1 MKFRYE
7 TRPNI
12 PVLEGLSLELEPGQ
26 SLALVGPSG
35 CGKSTIV
42 SLIMRFYDPTGGEVQ
57 IDDTAITGLDTG
69 ALRRNI
75 GIVFQEPVL
84 FDTSVSDNIKY
95 GALYRDVTQEEVI
108 EAAKKAN
115 IHDFISSLPEG
126 YDTRVGEKG
135 TQMSGGEKQ
144 RIAIARALLR
154 DPKILLLDEATSAL
168 DAESEKVVQAAL
180 DKAKL
185 GRSTVMIAH
194 RLSTIIDLDK
204 IAVINNG
211 KVVEIGSHEFLVNAK
226 GVYNKLWLATQGIM
240 EEKGDVDI

>member
-1 MKFRYE
+1 ME
-7 TRPNI
+7 
-12 PVLEGLSLELEPGQ
+12 VLEGLNLELEPGRT
-26 SLALVGPSG
+26 LALVGPSG

-42 SLIMRFYDPTGGEVQ
+42 SLILRFYDPDQGEVR
-57 IDDTAITGLDTG
+57 IDGTDITTLDSA
-69 ALRRNI
+69 ALRRECA
-75 GIVFQEPVL
+75 IVFQEPIL
-84 FDTSVSDNIKY
+84 FDTSVADNIRY
-95 GALYRDVTQEEVI
+95 GALHKEVSMEEVQ

-115 IHDFISSLPEG
+115 IHDFISSLPDG

-168 DAESEKVVQAAL
+168 DAESEGIVQAAL

-194 RLSTIIDLDK
+194 RLSTIVDSDR
-204 IAVINNG
+204 IAVINDG
-211 KVVEIGSHEFLVNAK
+211 HVVEIGSHEWLVNMK
-226 GVYNKLWLATQGIM
+226 GVYHKLWLATQGISV
-240 EEKGDVDI
+240 EEGVAV

>member
-12 PVLEGLSLELEPGQ
+12 PVLEGLSLQLEPGQ

-57 IDDTAITGLDTG
+57 IDDTPIMGLDTG

-126 YDTRVGEKG
+126 YNTRVGEKG

-240 EEKGDVDI
+240 NEKGDVDI